1 MIVEI
6 KNGDNCINVYSNSV
20 KMEMYYCEVEPTYE
34 EDSYKIIAF
43 KNKDLNAYL
52 GENGDFYYEDFL
64 RNYIV
69 KSLVKKLELSANDLI
84 VNGYRYNPNARILID
99 HINLLE
105 KIKEIGTT
113 NKDEF
118 YKFKLKLFSESLA
131 SSEHYFYLG
140 PKSVIKHLEKLSL
153 INTID
158 DNFSISKKGEKLLK
172 SKQIKLPAVEVEEDI
187 LHLCTNCGINETKHK
202 MCVECRIKTTDKCA
216 IK

>member
-6 KNGDNCINVYSNSV
+6 KNGDSCINVYSNSV
-20 KMEMYYCEVEPTYE
+20 KIETYYCEVDATSEGE
-34 EDSYKIIAF
+34 SSFKIIKF
-43 KNKDLNAYL
+43 KKKELNSYL
-52 GENGDFYYEDFL
+52 VENGDFNYVDFL

-69 KSLVKKLELSANDLI
+69 KSLVKKLALSVNDLI
-84 VNGYRYNPNARILID
+84 MNGYKYNPNARILTD

-113 NKDEF
+113 KKDNF
-118 YKFKLKLFSESLA
+118 YKLKLFSEALA

-153 INTID
+153 ISTID
-158 DNFSISKKGEKLLK
+158 DNFSISKKGEKLLN

-187 LHLCTNCGINETKHK
+187 LDFCTNCGINKTKHK
-202 MCVECRIKTTDKCA
+202 MCVECRIRTTDACA
-216 IK
+216 TK